1 MNSQGMP
8 RVHSNLWLGMSL
20 AIGMII
26 STIIVASTVKKI
38 KLANQ
43 TITVKG
49 YAEKRIRSDFIVWRG
64 NFSAR
69 SPRLTEA
76 YQALKN
82 DLALVK
88 EYLVNEGVPED
99 QVTFSAVIT
108 RTLYARDEHGRPT
121 EEITGYELIQEVEIQ
136 SSEVDKVAAI
146 ARESTELINKGV
158 HFRSDPP
165 QYFYTKLGDLK
176 IQMLAEATQ
185 DARERAEQ
193 IAINSGCKLGTVR
206 SAQMGVFQ
214 ITRAHSTEISGYGI
228 HDVSSLEKDV
238 KALVTVSFSIK

>member
-1 MNSQGMP
+1 MNSEGSSNI
-8 RVHSNLWLGMSL
+8 HSNLWLGVSL
-20 AIGMII
+20 AIGLIV
-26 STIIVASTVKKI
+26 STIIISNTVKTV

-43 TITVKG
+43 TIAVKG

-64 NFSAR
+64 SFSAR
-69 SPRLTEA
+69 SDRITEA
-76 YQALKN
+76 YKILKN
-82 DLALVK
+82 DLSLVE
-88 EYLVNEGVPED
+88 EYLVEQGVSED
-99 QVTFSAVIT
+99 QIIFSSINT

-121 EEITGYELIQEVEIQ
+121 EEISGYELIQQVEIQ
-136 SSEVDKVAAI
+136 SSEVDKVATV

-158 HFRSDPP
+158 HFRSDPS
-165 QYFYTKLGDLK
+165 QYLYTKLGDLK
-176 IQMLAEATQ
+176 IQMLAEATK

-193 IAINSGCKLGTVR
+193 IAINSGCKLGAVR

-238 KALVTVSFSIK
+238 KAIVSVSFSIK